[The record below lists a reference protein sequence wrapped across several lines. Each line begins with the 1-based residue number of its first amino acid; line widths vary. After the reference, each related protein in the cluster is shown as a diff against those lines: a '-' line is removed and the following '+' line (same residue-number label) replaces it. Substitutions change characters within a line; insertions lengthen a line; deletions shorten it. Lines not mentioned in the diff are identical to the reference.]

1 MLLEDFDEEEVER
14 IDMMLNPEYWEQQA
28 GDDDDQSCFMKAPL
42 ARSAQKPK
50 KDYNSQ

>member
-28 GDDDDQSCFMKAPL
+28 GDDDDQSCFMEAPL
-42 ARSAQKPK
+42 ARSAQEPK